1 MTTRAPSDSSN
12 RAAADP
18 SPPAPPT
25 SSISR
30 PSMDDFSARNFRS
43 LLGDVSESDRTEK
56 QRHHFRVAQ
65 VVLQKSFRENLQNH
79 GDRAVQHKPRFLIRP
94 LSPQRLGEVPQN
106 LPNHPH
112 QN

>member
-43 LLGDVSESDRTEK
+43 LLGDVSEADRSEK
-56 QRHHFRVAQ
+56 QRQHFRVAQ
-65 VVLQKSFRENLQNH
+65 VVLQKSFRQNRQNH
-79 GDRAVQHKPRFLIRP
+79 GDRAVQHEPPFRIRR
-94 LSPQRLGEVPQN
+94 LSPHPPPEVPHH
-106 LPNHPH
+106 L
-112 QN
+112 